1 MHVAELSLCKE
12 LYELSGWRDTS
23 EFYVNGMLQHGID
36 TAFEDHAI
44 KTNYPG
50 YSPAY
55 SLGYLLRRLPE
66 FIDWKELQHNL
77 SLYPSGVL
85 GGWVAKYENA
95 PLKTAFQV
103 VADTP
108 ENAAAKLCI
117 ALFKQ
122 KILTRE
128 S

>member
-12 LYELSGWRDTS
+12 LFELSGWKDCS
-23 EFYVNGMLQHGID
+23 HGYFKYEVGVLLRVEPYKPEPDDIYCV
-36 TAFEDHAI
+36 A
-44 KTNYPG
+44 
-50 YSPAY
+50 PAY
-55 SLGYLLRRLPE
+55 SLSYLLRRLPE
-66 FIDWKELQHNL
+66 FIDWKGLQHNL

-117 ALFKQ
+117 ELFKQ